1 MRSWETSLLR
11 GDCSIKAAAWSA
23 KSPTPPNG
31 DKNEMCPATPHQIRI
46 AITGMAAI
54 TPHGDSLE
62 ALHQALMQG
71 RSGIRAWDN
80 PLYCGCISK
89 VGGDLSGFDAD
100 GKLQSLRASFPDEVF
115 RRTRRL
121 MANSPRT
128 TAVALLAGVEAFA
141 SAGLCAANGA
151 GGCSAVLA
159 GNSPHELYKLE
170 NWRAY
175 EADHGGVDVSLGVKE
190 MDTDALAC
198 VTEALGITGPAYST
212 GGACAAGNIAL
223 RSASDEIRHHGAKAV
238 LVVAPPH
245 ELTPATLHSLASL
258 GALATGETGGAPAQV
273 SRPFDLGRCGFVP
286 AAGAAALVLEDLEH
300 ARKRGAHIYAELLG
314 VGATTSGTRSPTP
327 ALEHM
332 AEAMERAL
340 AEARVDKDR
349 IGYVSAHATSTRLGD
364 AAEAAAIHKVFGSH
378 AADLKVNALKS
389 MLGHQ
394 LSASALVEV
403 VACVLELRAGVLYPS
418 INIERPDPEI
428 GLDVCANRLVECKVD
443 YLMKNAFGF
452 GGVNTACVI
461 GRCG

>member
-1 MRSWETSLLR
+1 M
-11 GDCSIKAAAWSA
+11 
-23 KSPTPPNG
+23 SPTAPR
-31 DKNEMCPATPHQIRI
+31 QIKI
-46 AITGMAAI
+46 AITGMSAI
-54 TPHGDSLE
+54 TPLGDSLGT
-62 ALHQALMQG
+62 LHQALTQG
-71 RSGIRAWDN
+71 RSGISVWNN
-80 PLYCGCISK
+80 PLYSGCVSK

-100 GKLQSLRASFPDEVF
+100 GKLQALRARLSDELF

-121 MANSPRT
+121 MTNSPRT

-141 SAGLCAANGA
+141 DAGLCSGTEGNGY
-151 GGCSAVLA
+151 SAILA
-159 GNSPHELYKLE
+159 GNSLHEFYKLK

-175 EADHGGVDVSLGVKE
+175 EADHSEVDVSLGVKE

-198 VTEALGITGPAYST
+198 ITEALGVTGPAYST

-223 RSASDEIRHHGAKAV
+223 RSASDEIRHHGATAA

-258 GALATGETGGAPAQV
+258 GALATGEPGEAPEQV
-273 SRPFDLGRCGFVP
+273 SRPFDLGRNGFVP

-300 ARKRGAHIYAELLG
+300 ARKRGAHVYAELLG

-340 AEARVDKDR
+340 AEARVDKNR

-364 AAEAAAIHKVFGSH
+364 AAEAAAIRKVFGSH
-378 AADLKVNALKS
+378 AATLKVNALKS

-403 VACVLELRAGVLYPS
+403 VACVLQLRAGVLYPT

-428 GLDVCANRLVECKVD
+428 GLDVCANRRVECKVD